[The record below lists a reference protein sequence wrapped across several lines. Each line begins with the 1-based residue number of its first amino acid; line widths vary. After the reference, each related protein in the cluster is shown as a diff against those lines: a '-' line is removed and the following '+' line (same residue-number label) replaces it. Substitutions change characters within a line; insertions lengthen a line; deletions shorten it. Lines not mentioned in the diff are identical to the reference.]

1 LDTVRLP
8 VGHSIRTT
16 EQNKIM
22 WYKENN
28 LVLRKEGKE
37 VEDFNSTNI
46 CGVPDY
52 GAGISTLLGEGNN
65 RTIWGKIDFLPLK
78 SL

>member
-1 LDTVRLP
+1 
-8 VGHSIRTT
+8 
-16 EQNKIM
+16 
-22 WYKENN
+22 